1 MTNDSPKS
9 PKGPWLTWGLG
20 VVAVALMVAI
30 LVPRI
35 GGQLWWVQ
43 TLNFAQVQF
52 AILLIVV
59 AIAIVVFLDL
69 KRRFT
74 QFLVAALA
82 ACGAYQANFLL
93 PYTPL
98 AAKQLGSA
106 SSCAPDNRLR
116 ILTLNV
122 LRGND
127 KSAPVLDLVRSIKP
141 DLFLAQEAD
150 PAWKQA
156 LQPLKNEY
164 PHVVDA
170 ARDGYWG
177 MMLFSRLPLA
187 NPEVR
192 YLVEDYVPSIRTG
205 VRLPSGAVATFYG
218 LHPKPPLGNSIVA
231 KGDAEILHAGREIRQ
246 RAAPAVLAGDL
257 NDVPW
262 SHTLQRFQRESGMRD
277 PRVGRGLYPTYKT
290 NAPLM
295 RWPIDH
301 VFASHSFR
309 ILGYEKLAD
318 VGSDHFPVLATLCL
332 RSNGR

>member
-1 MTNDSPKS
+1 MTNESARS
-9 PKGPWLTWGLG
+9 SERPWLTWGLG
-20 VVAVALMVAI
+20 VVAVALMAAI
-30 LVPRI
+30 LIPRL

-43 TLNFAQVQF
+43 SLNFAQVQF

-59 AIAIVVFLDL
+59 TVAAFFLLDM
-69 KRRFT
+69 KARVA
-74 QFLVAALA
+74 QVLVAALV
-82 ACGAYQANFLL
+82 ACGAYQASFLL
-93 PYTPL
+93 PYTPF
-98 AAKQLGSA
+98 AAKEARSA
-106 SSCAPDNRLR
+106 SSCPADNRLR

-127 KSAPVLDLVRSIKP
+127 NSAPVLNLVRSIKP
-141 DLFLAQEAD
+141 DLFLAQETD
-150 PAWKQA
+150 PAWKRA
-156 LQPLKNEY
+156 LQPLKNDY
-164 PHVVDA
+164 PYVVDA

-187 NPEVR
+187 NTEVR

-205 VRLPSGAVATFYG
+205 VRLPSGAAATFYG

-231 KGDAEILHAGREIRQ
+231 RGDAEILLAGREIRQ
-246 RAAPAVLAGDL
+246 GAAPAVLAGDL

-277 PRVGRGLYPTYKT
+277 PRVGRGLYPSYKT

-301 VFASHSFR
+301 VFVSPSVR
-309 ILGYEKLAD
+309 ISGYEKLAD

-332 RSNGR
+332 HSNGR